1 MKSKPEAYK
10 NQKTYRK
17 TMISEAEAQK
27 NQKTYSKTK
36 NTKKTIKTKLWPRC
50 GMESPPLPLG

>member
-36 NTKKTIKTKLWPRC
+36 KNIKKWKSKI
-50 GMESPPLPLG
+50 